1 MLRIVCFSL
10 LSSMFQLFVA
20 VSVVS
25 AFAFLLTPCSSDRD
39 GIFHF
44 QDILFSSALACIVE
58 RVKLCH
64 PKVRVMSQY
73 GGQKRD
79 LILEPVSGPISAS
92 LGGASIVSRCA
103 SKDHTYFGGQKAYAG
118 SPSLDLHPLSDWI
131 CIKNCR
137 VGFTSIEGWQNLFHG
152 RKLSAGIPPNY
163 ELKALC
169 QRCSRENK
177 GGWREKQSN
186 ENRGTHDFDRHPSIN
201 AARGKPSATGL
212 AQRWTPTAGSFGL
225 GPSQRSAPGA
235 AASVGAGSACTST
248 GGESNGNL

>member
-20 VSVVS
+20 VSAVS

-64 PKVRVMSQY
+64 PKVRVMWQH

-92 LGGASIVSRCA
+92 LGGASIVSP
-103 SKDHTYFGGQKAYAG
+103 KG
-118 SPSLDLHPLSDWI
+118 
-131 CIKNCR
+131 
-137 VGFTSIEGWQNLFHG
+137 
-152 RKLSAGIPPNY
+152 SAGLLAGLSLIFLIQVTSLLGWCSLRRFKSARTTETQPGC
-163 ELKALC
+163 LK
-169 QRCSRENK
+169 K
-177 GGWREKQSN
+177 
-186 ENRGTHDFDRHPSIN
+186 
-201 AARGKPSATGL
+201 
-212 AQRWTPTAGSFGL
+212 SF
-225 GPSQRSAPGA
+225 SQ
-235 AASVGAGSACTST
+235 VI
-248 GGESNGNL
+248 